1 VKVQLRDFDISL
13 LVTLEAL
20 WSSRSVSAAAKSL
33 NLAQS
38 TVSAALN
45 RLRQSLDDE
54 LFTWSGT
61 EMIPTPLVE
70 QLMPDVGRVLDGAR
84 AVLERS
90 LGPLSGVERRLV
102 IATADYV
109 VALLGPQLLKR
120 AAVEAPKLSFD
131 FIDMRPRYINKATRP
146 DVDLF
151 IIPGGALRVSGL
163 DRQLLYQDSYVC
175 IAAADNRALGENMS
189 GEEFLKLRHVG
200 YSALP
205 RTVFN
210 HETMLWDDLNVEP
223 TFQLTMGNYLIFPRI
238 VANSDAVAIL
248 PKRLA
253 RTLVGEWKI
262 KWIEPPLPT
271 PRLEIHSLWR
281 PAQSQ
286 DPALAWLREAISEIT
301 SDWSD

>member
-1 VKVQLRDFDISL
+1 MQLRDFDINL

-61 EMIPTPLVE
+61 QMVPTPLAL
-70 QLMPDVGRVLDGAR
+70 QLMPEVGRILEGAR

-90 LGPLSGVERRLV
+90 LGPLAAVDRRLV
-102 IATADYV
+102 IATVDYV
-109 VALLGPQLLKR
+109 VALLGPQLLTR
-120 AAVEAPKLSFD
+120 AAAEAPNLSFD
-131 FIDMRPRYINKATRP
+131 FIDMRPQFINKATRP

-151 IIPGGALRVSGL
+151 IIPAGALRVAGL
-163 DRQLLYQDSYVC
+163 DRQRLYEDTYVC
-175 IAAADNRALGENMS
+175 IAAADNAALRKDMNGD
-189 GEEFLKLRHVG
+189 EFLKLRHVG

-205 RTVFN
+205 RTIYN

-223 TFQLTMGNYLIFPRI
+223 AYRLTMGNYLIFPRI
-238 VANSDAVAIL
+238 VANSEAVAIV

-253 RTLVGEWKI
+253 ETLRGEWRI
-262 KWIEPPLPT
+262 KLIEPPLPT
-271 PRLEIHSLWR
+271 PKIEIYSLWK
-281 PAQSQ
+281 PSQSA
-286 DPALAWLREAISEIT
+286 DPALGWLRRVIAEIT
-301 SDWSD
+301 SDWSH

>member
-1 VKVQLRDFDISL
+1 MQLRDFDINL

-33 NLAQS
+33 HLAQS

-61 EMIPTPLVE
+61 EMIPTPLAE
-70 QLMPDVGRVLDGAR
+70 QLMPDVGRVLEGAR
-84 AVLERS
+84 GVLERS
-90 LGPLSGVERRLV
+90 QAPLSAVERRLV

-109 VALLGPQLLKR
+109 VALIGPQLLAR
-120 AAVEAPKLSFD
+120 AAGEAPKLSFD
-131 FIDMRPRYINKATRP
+131 FIDMRPQFINKATRP

-163 DRQLLYQDSYVC
+163 DRRLLYSDTYVC
-175 IAAADNRALGENMS
+175 IAAADNEGLREDMTGD
-189 GEEFLKLRHVG
+189 EFLKLRHVG

-205 RTVFN
+205 RTIFN
-210 HETMLWDDLNVEP
+210 HETVLWDDLNVEP
-223 TFQLTMGNYLIFPRI
+223 TFRLTMGNYLIFPRI

-248 PKRLA
+248 PRRLA
-253 RTLVGEWKI
+253 RELVGEWKI

-271 PRLEIHSLWR
+271 PKLDIYSLWR
-281 PAQSQ
+281 PSQ
-286 DPALAWLREAISEIT
+286 ANDPALSWLCGAIADIT
-301 SDWSD
+301 TDWSE

>member
-1 VKVQLRDFDISL
+1 MQLRDFDINL

-20 WSSRSVSAAAKSL
+20 WSSRSVSSAAKSL

-70 QLMPDVGRVLDGAR
+70 QLMPEVGRVLDGAR

-90 LGPLSGVERRLV
+90 LGPLAGVERRLV
-102 IATADYV
+102 IATVDYV
-109 VALLGPQLLKR
+109 VALLGPPLLAGR
-120 AAVEAPKLSFD
+120 Q
-131 FIDMRPRYINKATRP
+131 PRRRSCRSISSTCARSSSTRRRRP

-151 IIPGGALRVSGL
+151 IFPARALRVAGL
-163 DRQLLYQDSYVC
+163 ERQPLYSDSYVC
-175 IAAADNRALGENMS
+175 IAAADNDALRSDMS
-189 GEEFLKLRHVG
+189 GDSFLKLRHVG

-205 RTVFN
+205 RTIFN

-223 TFQLTMGNYLIFPRI
+223 TYHLTMGNYLIFPRI
-238 VANSDAVAIL
+238 VANSDAVAIV

-253 RTLVGEWKI
+253 ETLLGEWKI
-262 KWIEPPLPT
+262 KWIVPPLPT
-271 PRLEIHSLWR
+271 PTLELYSLWK
-281 PAQSQ
+281 PAQSA
-286 DPALAWLREAISEIT
+286 DPALAWLRQTIADIT
-301 SDWSD
+301 SDWTD

>member
-1 VKVQLRDFDISL
+1 VQLRDFDINL

-61 EMIPTPLVE
+61 QMVPTPLAE
-70 QLMPDVGRVLDGAR
+70 QLMPEVGRILEGAR

-90 LGPLSGVERRLV
+90 LGPLVAVDRRLV
-102 IATADYV
+102 IATVDYV
-109 VALLGPQLLKR
+109 VALLGPQLLTR
-120 AAVEAPKLSFD
+120 AAAEAPNLSFD
-131 FIDMRPRYINKATRP
+131 FVDMRPQFINKATRP

-151 IIPGGALRVSGL
+151 IIPAGALRVAGL
-163 DRQLLYQDSYVC
+163 DRQRLYEDTYVC
-175 IAAADNRALGENMS
+175 IAAADNAALRKDMNGD
-189 GEEFLKLRHVG
+189 EFLKLRHVG

-205 RTVFN
+205 RTIYN

-223 TFQLTMGNYLIFPRI
+223 AYRLTMGNYLIFPRI
-238 VANSDAVAIL
+238 VANSEAVAIV

-253 RTLVGEWKI
+253 ETLRGEWRI
-262 KWIEPPLPT
+262 KLIEPPLPT
-271 PRLEIHSLWR
+271 PKIEIYSLWK
-281 PAQSQ
+281 PSQSA
-286 DPALAWLREAISEIT
+286 DPALGWLRRVIAEIT
-301 SDWSD
+301 SDWSH

>member
-1 VKVQLRDFDISL
+1 MQLRDFDINL

-61 EMIPTPLVE
+61 QMVPTPLAE
-70 QLMPDVGRVLDGAR
+70 QLMPEVGRILEGAR

-90 LGPLSGVERRLV
+90 LGPLAAVDRRLV
-102 IATADYV
+102 IATVDYV
-109 VALLGPQLLKR
+109 VALLGPQLLTR
-120 AAVEAPKLSFD
+120 AAAEAPNLSFD
-131 FIDMRPRYINKATRP
+131 FIDMRPQFINKATRP

-151 IIPGGALRVSGL
+151 IIPAGALRVAGL
-163 DRQLLYQDSYVC
+163 DRQRLYEDTYVC
-175 IAAADNRALGENMS
+175 IAAADNAALRKDMNGD
-189 GEEFLKLRHVG
+189 EFLKLRHVG

-205 RTVFN
+205 RTIYN

-223 TFQLTMGNYLIFPRI
+223 AYRLTMGNYLIFPRI
-238 VANSDAVAIL
+238 VANSEAVAIV

-253 RTLVGEWKI
+253 ETLRGEWRI
-262 KWIEPPLPT
+262 KLIEPPLPT
-271 PRLEIHSLWR
+271 TKIEIYSLWK
-281 PAQSQ
+281 PSQSA
-286 DPALAWLREAISEIT
+286 DPALGWLRRVIAEIT
-301 SDWSD
+301 SDWSH

>member
-1 VKVQLRDFDISL
+1 VQLRDFDINL

-61 EMIPTPLVE
+61 QMVPTPLVE
-70 QLMPDVGRVLDGAR
+70 QLMPEVSRILEGTR

-90 LGPLSGVERRLV
+90 LGPLAAVERRLV
-102 IATADYV
+102 IATVDYV
-109 VALLGPQLLKR
+109 VALLGPRLLTR
-120 AAVEAPKLSFD
+120 AAAEAPQLSFD
-131 FIDMRPRYINKATRP
+131 FVDMRPQFINKATRP

-151 IIPGGALRVSGL
+151 IIPAGALRVAGL
-163 DRQLLYQDSYVC
+163 DRHPLYEDTYVC
-175 IAAADNRALGENMS
+175 IAAADNNAVRSTMS
-189 GEEFLKLRHVG
+189 GDQFLKLRHVG

-205 RTVFN
+205 RTIFN

-223 TFQLTMGNYLIFPRI
+223 AYRLTMGNYLIFPRI
-238 VANSDAVAIL
+238 VANSDAVAIV

-253 RTLVGEWKI
+253 QTLLGEWRI
-262 KWIEPPLPT
+262 KLIDPPLPT
-271 PRLEIHSLWR
+271 PKLEIHSLWK
-281 PAQSQ
+281 PSQSS
-286 DPALAWLREAISEIT
+286 DPALGWLRRTIADIT

>member
-1 VKVQLRDFDISL
+1 MQLRDFDINL

-61 EMIPTPLVE
+61 QMVPTPLAE
-70 QLMPDVGRVLDGAR
+70 QLMPEVGRILEGAR

-90 LGPLSGVERRLV
+90 LGPLAAVERRLV
-102 IATADYV
+102 IATVDYV
-109 VALLGPQLLKR
+109 VALLGPQLLRR
-120 AAVEAPKLSFD
+120 AAAEAPKLSFD
-131 FIDMRPRYINKATRP
+131 FIDMRPQFINKATRP

-151 IIPGGALRVSGL
+151 IIPAGALRVAGL
-163 DRQLLYQDSYVC
+163 DRQRLYEDSYVC
-175 IAAADNRALGENMS
+175 IAAADNAALRKNMS
-189 GEEFLKLRHVG
+189 GDEFLKLRQVG

-205 RTVFN
+205 RTIYN

-223 TFQLTMGNYLIFPRI
+223 TYRLTMGNYLIFPRI
-238 VANSDAVAIL
+238 VANSEAVAIV

-253 RTLVGEWKI
+253 ETLLGEWRI
-262 KWIEPPLPT
+262 KLIEPPLPT
-271 PRLEIHSLWR
+271 PKIEIYSLWK
-281 PAQSQ
+281 PSQSA
-286 DPALAWLREAISEIT
+286 DPALGWLRRVIAEVT
-301 SDWSD
+301 SDWSH

>member
-1 VKVQLRDFDISL
+1 VQLRDFDINL

-61 EMIPTPLVE
+61 QMVPTPLAE
-70 QLMPDVGRVLDGAR
+70 QLMPEVGRILEGAR

-90 LGPLSGVERRLV
+90 LGPLAAVERRLV
-102 IATADYV
+102 IATVDYV
-109 VALLGPQLLKR
+109 VALLGPQLLRR
-120 AAVEAPKLSFD
+120 AAAEAPKLSFD
-131 FIDMRPRYINKATRP
+131 FIDMRPQFINKATRP

-151 IIPGGALRVSGL
+151 IIPAGALRVAGL
-163 DRQLLYQDSYVC
+163 DRQPLYEDTYVC
-175 IAAADNRALGENMS
+175 IAAADNTAVRKDMS
-189 GEEFLKLRHVG
+189 GDEFLKLRHVG

-205 RTVFN
+205 RTIFN

-223 TFQLTMGNYLIFPRI
+223 TYRLTMGNYLIFPRI
-238 VANSDAVAIL
+238 VANSEAVAIV

-253 RTLVGEWKI
+253 ETLLGEWRI
-262 KWIEPPLPT
+262 KLIEPPLPT
-271 PRLEIHSLWR
+271 PKIEIYSLWK
-281 PAQSQ
+281 PSQSA
-286 DPALAWLREAISEIT
+286 DPALGWLRRVIAEVT
-301 SDWSD
+301 SDWSH